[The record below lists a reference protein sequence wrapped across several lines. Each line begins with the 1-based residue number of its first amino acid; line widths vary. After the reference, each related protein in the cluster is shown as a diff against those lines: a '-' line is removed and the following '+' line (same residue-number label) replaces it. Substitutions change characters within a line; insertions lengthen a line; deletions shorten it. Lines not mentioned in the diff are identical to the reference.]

1 MTKFDV
7 LTVGN
12 AIVDIIAR
20 CDDQFLIDHKITKA
34 AMNLIDAERAELLYA
49 HMGPALEA
57 SGVELISD
65 NVASPSGGRGVRLRA
80 PKTP

>member
-1 MTKFDV
+1 MSV
-7 LTVGN
+7 PTVQRMEASIGN
-12 AIVDIIAR
+12 VRGIVDT
-20 CDDQFLIDHKITKA
+20 LTKIVA
-34 AMNLIDAERAELLYA
+34 
-49 HMGPALEA
+49 ALEA